1 MTKEEI
7 IDKLI
12 SIKPKLEKEGFII
25 YGIFGS
31 YARGDYTNSSD
42 IDIFYSLKDPH
53 KFTQING
60 GFGAFSK
67 IREVKDFLVD
77 EFAKDVD
84 FVDRSSLSRTGEK
97 YILGELV
104 YV

>member
-12 SIKPKLEKEGFII
+12 SLKPKLEREGFII
-25 YGIFGS
+25 DGIFGS

-42 IDIFYSLKDPH
+42 IDILYSLKDPH

-67 IREVKDFLVD
+67 IREVKDFLID

>member
-12 SIKPKLEKEGFII
+12 SLKPKLEKEGFII
-25 YGIFGS
+25 DGIFGS

-42 IDIFYSLKDPH
+42 IDILYSLKDPH
-53 KFTQING
+53 RFTQING

-67 IREVKDFLVD
+67 IREVKDFLID

>member
-1 MTKEEI
+1 MTKKII

-12 SIKPKLEKEGFII
+12 LLKPKLEKEGVII
-25 YGIFGS
+25 DGIFGS
-31 YARGDYTNSSD
+31 YARGDYRENSD
-42 IDIFYSLKDPH
+42 IDILYSLKDPH

-60 GFGAFSK
+60 GFGAFTK
-67 IREVKDFLVD
+67 IKEIKDFLIN
-77 EFAKDVD
+77 EFDKDID
-84 FVDRSSLSRTGEK
+84 FVDKSSLSKTGEK